1 MGLINGVDYSV
12 VNPDDKWKILK
23 TQSRFAFW
31 AFWISSGVI
40 MQGFDIVAGGQLA
53 ALPAFREKFGIL
65 RPDGSHLIPARYL
78 SAWNSIA
85 PACEVVA
92 TFIFAPLL
100 EKFGRKWGILAAS
113 FISTGGILLQQLA
126 PDWRMHLA
134 GRGVNGVAIGM
145 MFTISPL
152 WIGETCRPEL
162 RGFFLC
168 FFNTSIVFGQFAI
181 VVVSKGSSNI
191 DGKWQWWTPVVA
203 MYIFPI
209 ILTAVWPFFPESPYW
224 LVRNGKIDQAKK
236 ALQRVYGFKEMEFYD
251 IEVRRLQDEIAFS
264 REVQGNLYARHNR
277 TFLGININAEVEC
290 FRATNRK
297 RTWTAIF
304 AASAQQMIGAT
315 FVIGY
320 ATYFLELIG
329 IKDYF
334 SAAVALY
341 VVMLVA
347 STAAFPLTEIFGR
360 RVLIVVPQFVLCAML
375 LLIGIMG
382 CVPNKSR
389 ASWGIVAFIYLW
401 AIIYQLSIGAT
412 GFVLASEIA
421 TTRLRTTTQGLITI
435 TNAIWGL
442 IMQFTVPYMINPDAG
457 NLGGKVGFIFL
468 ATGLIAA
475 VGGWYLYPETKGT
488 SFEKLDELYALK
500 VPPRHFKKAALGTN
514 APHPMNSEAQ
524 SQANP
529 EKQDR
534 QDKCLQ
540 SHVEHIAV

>member
-1 MGLINGVDYSV
+1 MSTINGVDYSV
-12 VNPDDKWKILK
+12 VNPDHKWKILK
-23 TQSRFAFW
+23 TQTRFALW
-31 AFWISSGVI
+31 ALWISSGVI

-53 ALPAFREKFGIL
+53 ALPAFRQKFGRL
-65 RPDGSHLIPARYL
+65 QPDGSYLIPAHYL

-100 EKFGRKWGILAAS
+100 EKFGRKWGILVAS
-113 FISTGGILLQQLA
+113 FISTAGILLQQLA

-134 GRGVNGVAIGM
+134 GRGVNGIAIGM

-181 VVVSKGSSNI
+181 VVVSKGSSDI
-191 DGKWQWWTPVVA
+191 EGKWQWWMPVVA
-203 MYIFPI
+203 MYIFPL
-209 ILTAVWPFFPESPYW
+209 ILTSVWPFFPESPYW
-224 LVRNGKIDQAKK
+224 LLRQGREDDAKK
-236 ALQRVYGFKEMEFYD
+236 SLQRIHGFKEPEFYD
-251 IEVRRLQDEIAFS
+251 MELHRMRA
-264 REVQGNLYARHNR
+264 EVQFTREIQGNIDAKRDR
-277 TFLGININAEVEC
+277 TFLGINIDAEAEC

-297 RTWTAIF
+297 RTFTAIF

-334 SAAVALY
+334 SASVALY

-347 STAAFPLTEIFGR
+347 STAAFPLTEIYGR
-360 RVLIVVPQFVLCAML
+360 RFLIVIPQFILCLML

-382 CVPNKSR
+382 CVPNKSQ
-389 ASWGIVAFIYLW
+389 ASWGIVAFIYVW
-401 AIIYQLSIGAT
+401 ALIYQLSIGAT

-421 TTRLRTTTQGLITI
+421 TMRLRGATQGLITI
-435 TNAIWGL
+435 TNACWGL

-457 NLGGKVGFIFL
+457 DLGGKVGFIFL
-468 ATGLIAA
+468 GTGIIAA
-475 VGGWYLYPETKGT
+475 VGGWYLYPETKGI
-488 SFEKLDELYALK
+488 SFEKLDRLYAMK
-500 VPPRHFKKAALGTN
+500 IPARHFKKAAEEMDME
-514 APHPMNSEAQ
+514 HPMEHTTEVAGLDN
-524 SQANP
+524 
-529 EKQDR
+529 KDG
-534 QDKCLQ
+534 Q
-540 SHVEHIAV
+540 SHHLEDNSV

>member
-1 MGLINGVDYSV
+1 MSTINGVDYSV
-12 VNPDDKWKILK
+12 VNPDHKWKILK
-23 TQSRFAFW
+23 TQTRFALW
-31 AFWISSGVI
+31 ALWISSGVI

-53 ALPAFREKFGIL
+53 ALPAFRQKFGIL
-65 RPDGSHLIPARYL
+65 QPDGSYLIPARYL

-113 FISTGGILLQQLA
+113 LISTAGILLQQLA

-134 GRGVNGVAIGM
+134 GRGVNGIAIGM
-145 MFTISPL
+145 MFTIAPL

-181 VVVSKGSSNI
+181 VVVSRGSSDI
-191 DGKWQWWTPVVA
+191 EGKWQWWMPVVA
-203 MYIFPI
+203 MYIFPL
-209 ILTAVWPFFPESPYW
+209 ILSSVWPFFPESPYW
-224 LVRNGKIDQAKK
+224 LVRQGRETEARKS
-236 ALQRVYGFKEMEFYD
+236 LQRIYGFKELEFYD
-251 IEVRRLQDEIAFS
+251 MELHRMQAEIAFT
-264 REVQGNLYARHNR
+264 RDLQGNIDAKRDR
-277 TFLGININAEVEC
+277 TFLGINIDAEAEC

-297 RTWTAIF
+297 RTFTAIF

-334 SAAVALY
+334 SASVALY

-347 STAAFPLTEIFGR
+347 STAAFPLTEIYGR
-360 RVLIVVPQFVLCAML
+360 RFLIVIPQFVLCLML

-382 CVPNKSR
+382 CVPNKSQ
-389 ASWGIVAFIYLW
+389 ASWGIVAFIYAW

-421 TTRLRTTTQGLITI
+421 TMRLRGATQGLITI
-435 TNAIWGL
+435 TNACWGL

-457 NLGGKVGFIFL
+457 DLGGKVGFIFL
-468 ATGLIAA
+468 GTGIIAA
-475 VGGWYLYPETKGT
+475 VGGWYLYPETKGI
-488 SFEKLDELYALK
+488 SFEKLDRLYAMNI
-500 VPPRHFKKAALGTN
+500 PARHFKKAAMEMDMEHSIERTTQVADL
-514 APHPMNSEAQ
+514 
-524 SQANP
+524 
-529 EKQDR
+529 D
-534 QDKCLQ
+534 DKDGQ
-540 SHVEHIAV
+540 SHHVEINPV

>member
-1 MGLINGVDYSV
+1 MSTINGVDYSV
-12 VNPDDKWKILK
+12 VNPDHKWKILK
-23 TQSRFAFW
+23 TQTRFALW
-31 AFWISSGVI
+31 ALWISSGVI

-53 ALPAFREKFGIL
+53 ALPAFRQKFGIL
-65 RPDGSHLIPARYL
+65 QPDGSYLIPARYL

-113 FISTGGILLQQLA
+113 LISTAGILLQQLA

-134 GRGVNGVAIGM
+134 GRGVNGIAIGM
-145 MFTISPL
+145 MFTIAPL

-181 VVVSKGSSNI
+181 VVVSRGSSDI
-191 DGKWQWWTPVVA
+191 EGKWQWWMPVVA
-203 MYIFPI
+203 MYIFPL
-209 ILTAVWPFFPESPYW
+209 ILSSVWPFFPESPYW
-224 LVRNGKIDQAKK
+224 LVRQGRETEARKS
-236 ALQRVYGFKEMEFYD
+236 LQRIYGFKELEFYD
-251 IEVRRLQDEIAFS
+251 MELHRMQAEIAFT
-264 REVQGNLYARHNR
+264 RDLQGNIDAKRDR
-277 TFLGININAEVEC
+277 TFLGINIDAEAEC

-297 RTWTAIF
+297 RTFTAIF

-334 SAAVALY
+334 SASVALY

-347 STAAFPLTEIFGR
+347 STAAFPLTEIYGR
-360 RVLIVVPQFVLCAML
+360 RFLIVIPQFILCLML

-382 CVPNKSR
+382 CVPNKSQ
-389 ASWGIVAFIYLW
+389 ASWGIVAFIYAW

-421 TTRLRTTTQGLITI
+421 TMRLRGATQGLITI
-435 TNAIWGL
+435 TNACWGL

-457 NLGGKVGFIFL
+457 DLGGKVGFIFL
-468 ATGLIAA
+468 GTGIIAA
-475 VGGWYLYPETKGT
+475 VGGWYLYPETKGI
-488 SFEKLDELYALK
+488 SFEKLDRLYAMNI
-500 VPPRHFKKAALGTN
+500 PARHFKKAAMEMDMEHSIERTTQVADL
-514 APHPMNSEAQ
+514 
-524 SQANP
+524 
-529 EKQDR
+529 D
-534 QDKCLQ
+534 DKDGQ
-540 SHVEHIAV
+540 SHHVEINPV